1 MKHSIIKGYSSWL
14 NENLLIAEAEG
25 TDVGALYKAGDRAGL
40 VDAAMAA
47 DSAEIKAH
55 PAYASVMQWWKNGEG
70 NLDLFKSLLKKSSS
84 AKSDK
89 ARSLKSIY
97 YWNGG
102 GTVKGAAPRA
112 DMFYRVADAII
123 TNGVKAGVTPE
134 RISQLKQAIDLL
146 KTAKT
151 EGFELKLS
159 NLFGSII
166 PGALTDGV
174 FNSDRTKI
182 DVIAELSKLSKA
194 SADPTKPDQPK
205 IEINASLKDALIKY
219 RLNTNAS
226 KELMTDPLTSAKFLI
241 AQRTNKATV
250 TQYWIASVSLGDA
263 EKKAILDHFKTKAD
277 AYAARKKD
285 SSVTFDKAILV
296 ATNLYIAPKNE
307 KITIAAPETPAAPAA
322 PIVQAF
328 SYPESANGDT
338 KSPAFQKGLQ
348 LFPDDGV
355 AIQPTAKSELSA
367 AVKSAV
373 DAVKAAGGTI
383 TSVST
388 WGYASTSQVG
398 TTYKSADKT
407 SKKENNVALAN
418 DRLASINTALAEAL
432 TANGV
437 EIAPTVDAKNLA
449 EPNRGP
455 AWTDADKSNAKW
467 GKPGARTPEYQATY
481 GPWRYAVAFFQLTY
495 TVTSTGSTP
504 VIPFATPSG
513 EWTSIIS
520 WSDESWKPELP
531 RISFG
536 TALPKVPM
544 YKGGSPTACPIF

>member
-70 NLDLFKSLLKKSSS
+70 DLGLFKSLLKKGSS
-84 AKSDK
+84 AKTDK

-123 TNGVKAGVTPE
+123 ANGAKAGVTPE

-146 KTAKT
+146 KTAKA
-151 EGFELKLS
+151 EGFELRTS
-159 NLFGSII
+159 ALFGSIV
-166 PGALTDGV
+166 PGALSDGV
-174 FNSDRTKI
+174 FDSGGKKI
-182 DVIAELSKLSKA
+182 DVIAEL
-194 SADPTKPDQPK
+194 TKPQVGDTLRK
-205 IEINASLKDALIKY
+205 VLTVY
-219 RLNTNAS
+219 RLNANSTR
-226 KELMTDPLTSAKFLI
+226 ELMVDPLTSAKFLI

-250 TQYWIASVSLGDA
+250 NEYWVASVSLRDS
-263 EKKAILDHFKTKAD
+263 EKKAMLDHFKAKAD

-285 SSVTFDKAILV
+285 PNVTFDKAILV

-328 SYPESANGDT
+328 SYPESANGDAN
-338 KSPAFQKGLQ
+338 SAAFKKGLQ

-355 AIQPTAKSELSA
+355 TIQPTAKSELAA

-383 TSVST
+383 TEIST

-398 TTYKSADKT
+398 TTYKSANNT
-407 SKKENNVALAN
+407 SSKENNVALAN
-418 DRLASINTALAEAL
+418 DRLASINAALAEAL

-437 EIAPTVDAKNLA
+437 EIAPTVNAKNLA

-467 GKPGARTPEYQATY
+467 GRPGARTPEYQATY

-495 TVTSTGSTP
+495 NITTP
-504 VIPFATPSG
+504 GQTPAIPFATPSG

-520 WSDESWKPELP
+520 WSDESWKPEIP

-544 YKGGSPTACPIF
+544 YKGGSSTACPIF

>member
-70 NLDLFKSLLKKSSS
+70 DLNLFKSLLKKSSS
-84 AKSDK
+84 AKTDK
-89 ARSLKSIY
+89 VRSLKSIY

-112 DMFYRVADAII
+112 DMFYKVADAII
-123 TNGVKAGVTPE
+123 ANGAKAGVTPE
-134 RISQLKQAIDLL
+134 KLTQLKQAIDIL
-146 KTAKT
+146 KIAKA
-151 EGFELKLS
+151 EGFELRTS
-159 NLFGSII
+159 ALFGSIV
-166 PGALTDGV
+166 PGALSDGV
-174 FNSDRTKI
+174 FDTGGKKI
-182 DVIAELSKLSKA
+182 DVIAEL
-194 SADPTKPDQPK
+194 TKPQVGDTLK
-205 IEINASLKDALIKY
+205 KVLTNYKLNANST
-219 RLNTNAS
+219 R
-226 KELMTDPLTSAKFLI
+226 ELMVDPLTSAKFLI

-250 TQYWIASVSLGDA
+250 DQYWIASMSLSDA
-263 EKKAILDHFKTKAD
+263 EKKSMLDNFKAKAD

-285 SSVTFDKAILV
+285 PNLTFDKAILV

-307 KITIAAPETPAAPAA
+307 KITVVAGTPAAPAA
-322 PIVQAF
+322 PVVQAF
-328 SYPESANGDT
+328 SYPESAKGDA
-338 KSPAFQKGLQ
+338 KSQAFQKGLQ

-355 AIQPTAKSELSA
+355 TIQPTAQSELA
-367 AVKSAV
+367 ATVKSAV
-373 DAVKAAGGTI
+373 EAVKAAGGTI
-383 TSVST
+383 TAIST

-407 SKKENNVALAN
+407 SKKENNIALAT
-418 DRLASINTALAEAL
+418 DRLASINNALAAAL
-432 TANGV
+432 TENGMT
-437 EIAPTVDAKNLA
+437 IAPTVDAKNLA

-495 TVTSTGSTP
+495 TITSTEPTP
-504 VIPFATPSG
+504 VKSTATPSG
-513 EWTSIIS
+513 EWKSVIT
-520 WSDESWKPELP
+520 WSDESFQIELP
-531 RISFG
+531 RIQFG
-536 TALPKVPM
+536 TALPKLPM

>member
-25 TDVGALYKAGDRAGL
+25 ADVGALYKAGDRAGL

-55 PAYASVMQWWKNGEG
+55 PAYESVMQWWKNGEG
-70 NLDLFKSLLKKSSS
+70 DLNLFKSLIKKSSS
-84 AKSDK
+84 AKTDRV
-89 ARSLKSIY
+89 RSLKSIY

-112 DMFYRVADAII
+112 DMFYKVADSII
-123 TNGVKAGVTPE
+123 ANGAKAGVTPE
-134 RISQLKQAIDLL
+134 KLAQLKQAVDLL

-151 EGFELKLS
+151 EGFELRTS
-159 NLFGSII
+159 ALFGSII

-174 FNSDRTKI
+174 FDSGGKKI
-182 DVIAELSKLSKA
+182 DVITELSKPQVI
-194 SADPTKPDQPK
+194 DT
-205 IEINASLKDALIKY
+205 LKKVLTTY

-226 KELMTDPLTSAKFLI
+226 KELMMDPLTSAKFLI

-250 TQYWIASVSLGDA
+250 SQYWIASMSLGDA
-263 EKKAILDHFKTKAD
+263 EKKAMLDHFKAKAD

-285 SSVTFDKAILV
+285 SNVTFDKAILV

-307 KITIAAPETPAAPAA
+307 KITIAEPDAPAAPAA

-328 SYPESANGDT
+328 SYPESANGDE
-338 KSPAFQKGLQ
+338 KSQAFQKGLQ

-355 AIQPTAKSELSA
+355 TIQPTAKSELSA

-383 TSVST
+383 TAVST
-388 WGYASTSQVG
+388 WGYSSTSKVG
-398 TTYKSADKT
+398 TSYKSADGA
-407 SKKENNVALAN
+407 SGNPALAK
-418 DRLASINTALAEAL
+418 DRLASINSALAEAL

-455 AWTDADKSNAKW
+455 AWTDADKTNAKW

-513 EWTSIIS
+513 EWKSIIT

-531 RISFG
+531 KIRFG

>member
-25 TDVGALYKAGDRAGL
+25 TDVGSLYKAGDRAGL

-70 NLDLFKSLLKKSSS
+70 DLNLFKSLLKKSSS
-84 AKSDK
+84 AKTDK
-89 ARSLKSIY
+89 VRSLKSIY
-97 YWNGG
+97 YWTGG

-112 DMFYRVADAII
+112 NMFYKVADAII
-123 TNGVKAGVTPE
+123 ANGAKAGVTPE
-134 RISQLKQAIDLL
+134 KISQLTQAIDLL
-146 KTAKT
+146 KKAKAG
-151 EGFELKLS
+151 GFELKIS
-159 NLFGSII
+159 SLFGSII

-174 FNSDRTKI
+174 FDTGGKKI
-182 DVIAELSKLSKA
+182 DVIAELAKPQVMDTLKKA
-194 SADPTKPDQPK
+194 LTA
-205 IEINASLKDALIKY
+205 Y

-226 KELMTDPLTSAKFLI
+226 KELMVDPLTSAKFLL
-241 AQRTNKATV
+241 AQQTNKATV
-250 TQYWIASVSLGDA
+250 NQYWVASMSLGDA
-263 EKKAILDHFKTKAD
+263 EKKAMLDYFKSKAD

-285 SSVTFDKAILV
+285 PNVTFDKAILV

-307 KITIAAPETPAAPAA
+307 TITIAAPETPAAPTA

-328 SYPESANGDT
+328 SYPESANGDA

-355 AIQPTAKSELSA
+355 AIQPTAKSELAA

-455 AWTDADKSNAKW
+455 AWTDADKTNAKW

-504 VIPFATPSG
+504 VEPSATPSG
-513 EWTSIIS
+513 EWKSIIT
-520 WSDESWKPELP
+520 WSDESWKPSLP
-531 RISFG
+531 KISFG